1 LVIFAEKILNTPL
14 FIARRINSAK
24 QGRSFT
30 GLIKAISRSSI
41 TLGLAVMIIAI
52 AVVTGFQKEISDKVI
67 GFGSHIQIVN
77 FDYNVSF
84 EPSPVDIESLSIEEL
99 KSISGVRHVQRFAT
113 KPGIMKT
120 DDENHGV
127 VMKGVYTDFDWS
139 FFSSRLV
146 EGTVMEISDTLRSN
160 QILVSRFMANLLGL
174 EVNDRILV
182 YFLHEPIAIRA
193 FNISGIYET
202 GLEEL
207 DRIFI
212 IGDLRHIQRIN
223 NWTEGQ
229 VGGFEV
235 LVNDF
240 GKVSSTNLDILDIL
254 PFHLDARAI
263 SDIYPQIFDW
273 LAMLDMN
280 VYVILFLMALV
291 GVINM
296 ITTLLI
302 SVLEKTNM
310 IGILKAIGASNFLVR
325 KVFLYNASFTIARGL
340 LWGNI
345 IGISLCLLQYH
356 FGIIKLPQES
366 YYVSVV
372 PINLQVWHVVAV
384 NLGTFFICLLMLILP
399 SVIVSRISPVKAITF
414 R

>member
-1 LVIFAEKILNTPL
+1 MQKKILNTPL

-24 QGRSFT
+24 QGKSFT

-41 TLGLAVMIIAI
+41 TLGLAVMIIAM

-67 GFGSHIQIVN
+67 GFGSHIQVVN
-77 FDYNVSF
+77 YDYNTSY
-84 EPSPVDIESLSIEEL
+84 EPSPIDSESISITDL
-99 KSISGVRHVQRFAT
+99 KSIPGVNHVQRFAT

-127 VMKGVYTDFDWS
+127 VMKGIYTDFDWS

-146 EGTVMEISDTLRSN
+146 DGDILELSDTERTN
-160 QILVSRFMANLLGL
+160 QVMVSKYMANLLMLSVG
-174 EVNDRILV
+174 DRVLV
-182 YFLHEPIAIRA
+182 YFMQEPIALRA
-193 FNISGIYET
+193 FTISGIYET

-207 DRIFI
+207 DKIFI

-223 NWTEGQ
+223 NWTENQ
-229 VGGFEV
+229 IGGYEV

-240 GKVSSTNLDILDIL
+240 GNVGLIGNDILDIL
-254 PFHLDARAI
+254 PYHLDARTI
-263 SDIYPQIFDW
+263 LEIYPQIFDW

-291 GVINM
+291 GGINM

-310 IGILKAIGASNFLVR
+310 IGILKAIGANNRLVR
-325 KVFLYNASFTIARGL
+325 KIFLYNASFTIARGL

-345 IGISLCLLQYH
+345 LGLTLCFLQYQ
-356 FGIIKLPQES
+356 FGIIKLPQDS

-372 PINLQVWHVVAV
+372 PINLQLFHVIAV
-384 NLGTFFICLLMLILP
+384 NVGTFVICMLMLIVP
-399 SVIVSRISPVKAITF
+399 SVIVSKISPVKAIIF

>member
-1 LVIFAEKILNTPL
+1 MVIFAEKILNTPL

>member
-1 LVIFAEKILNTPL
+1 MNTPL

-24 QGRSFT
+24 QGKSFT

-41 TLGLAVMIIAI
+41 TLGLAVMIIAM

-77 FDYNVSF
+77 FDYNTSF
-84 EPSPVDIESLSIEEL
+84 EPSPVDIESLSVEEV
-99 KSISGVRHVQRFAT
+99 KSIPGVRHVQKFST

-127 VMKGVYTDFDWS
+127 VMKGVYTDFDWT

-146 EGTVMEISDTLRSN
+146 EGSIVELSDTVRSN
-160 QILVSRFMANLLGL
+160 QILISKFMANLLRLG
-174 EVNDRILV
+174 VGDRVLV
-182 YFLHEPIAIRA
+182 YFMQEPIAIRT

-207 DRIFI
+207 DKIFI
-212 IGDLRHIQRIN
+212 VGDLRHIQRIN
-223 NWTEGQ
+223 NWNEGQ
-229 VGGFEV
+229 VGGYEV

-240 GKVSSTNLDILDIL
+240 GNVTSISLDILDVL
-254 PFHLDARAI
+254 PFNLDARTI
-263 SDIYPQIFDW
+263 LEIYPQIFDW

-291 GVINM
+291 GGINM

-310 IGILKAIGASNFLVR
+310 IGILKAVGANNRLVS
-325 KVFLYNASFTIARGL
+325 KVFLYNASFTIAKGL
-340 LWGNI
+340 FWGNI
-345 IGISLCLLQYH
+345 FGIALCLLQYH
-356 FGIIKLPQES
+356 FGIIKLPQDS

-372 PINLQVWHVVAV
+372 PINLQIMHLIAV
-384 NLGTFFICLLMLILP
+384 NIGTFLICMLMLLLP
-399 SVIVSRISPVKAITF
+399 SVIVSKISPVKAIIF